1 MNGRTQWLFEAP
13 ASLETDPYT
22 HPEYYSLPEWKAEW
36 ELQESDP
43 YGLGEDEWE
52 QPPSSSP
59 RGQTIR
65 ETVSGFSRYSNAI
78 PSQERAKISRIAQ
91 LIVQSYKSS
100 QPIRTVRLVGH
111 ADRDIQRGAGFEK
124 KISGDRA
131 LEVQKAL
138 IKAIN
143 NPQISSRVQ
152 WQRDPVGASQLI
164 VQNPTTEQDRLQN
177 RRVEM
182 IAIFSAKRPPP
193 VTPPPVTSDRWKPAI
208 GGAKVRS
215 GNQVEFLI
223 DGQQTFEAMVRAI
236 KTATGCQHYIYLLG
250 WWLTNSFPLIPCDP
264 DSTISR
270 LFAAATQQGV
280 QIRVMLW
287 DQYKTKNSPEVRQ
300 INALRTGG
308 AILDDETLN
317 LGSHHQKVLVV
328 KGSQGLISFC
338 GGVDINPDR
347 IVASSG
353 SKSGS
358 SGGQGTPLHDVHSQ
372 IRGPAAHDLLNVFVQ
387 RWFAHPEHT
396 KIDATKGALLGLIEP
411 IPTAIGNHNVR
422 IARTFNL
429 ITATKCQKA
438 RSVRNVMIGAIRAAR
453 KFIYIEDQYLV
464 SIEAAAELKKAL
476 PNIQHLTVVIPHS
489 SISDMPQIWARR
501 KAVID
506 LLKSGPH
513 AHKVRVFY
521 LVNPTTCG
529 FGPFTYI
536 HAKMWVI
543 DDELAV
549 IGSANCNRRGWSHDS
564 EVIAAIYDA
573 PSKEP
578 PRSSLAQRLRMTLWA
593 RHLNVPLSAV
603 RDGVASAS
611 LWLKPPAGAWV
622 KPYNQNSGKDPVK
635 HSLISWDYFV
645 DPSGDRL
652 PACSGGI
659 ETETERLITA
669 ELSLHS

>member
-1 MNGRTQWLFEAP
+1 MNKQSQWLFEAP
-13 ASLETDPYT
+13 PISESVF
-22 HPEYYSLPEWKAEW
+22 HSNQEYYSNPEW
-36 ELQESDP
+36 ELQVTNP
-43 YGLGEDEWE
+43 YALSEEEWE
-52 QPPSSSP
+52 RSPVSSP
-59 RGQTIR
+59 REQTIR
-65 ETVSGFSRYSNAI
+65 ETISGFPRYSNAI
-78 PSQERAKISRIAQ
+78 PPQERAKIARIAQ
-91 LIVQSYKSS
+91 MIVQSYSS
-100 QPIRTVRLVGH
+100 GQPIRTVRMVGH
-111 ADRDIQRGAGFEK
+111 ADRDVQRGANFEK

-143 NPQISSRVQ
+143 NPRISSRIQ

-164 VQNPTTEQDRLQN
+164 VQNPTTEQDRLRN

-182 IAIFSAKRPPP
+182 IVVASAQKPP
-193 VTPPPVTSDRWKPAI
+193 TVTSDRWKPAI

-223 DGQQTFEAMVRAI
+223 DGRQTFEAMVRAI
-236 KTATGCQHYIYLLG
+236 KTATGSQHYIYLLG
-250 WWLTNSFPLIPCDP
+250 WWLTDSFPLIPGDP
-264 DSTISR
+264 YSTITR
-270 LFAAATQQGV
+270 LFAAAAKRGV

-287 DQYKTKNSPEVRQ
+287 DQFGTQNSPEVRQ
-300 INALRTGG
+300 INALRMGG
-308 AILDDETLN
+308 AILDNETLN
-317 LGSHHQKVLVV
+317 FGSHHQKVLVV

-353 SKSGS
+353 SRSGS

-372 IRGPAAHDLLNVFVQ
+372 IRGPAAHDLLNVFVH

-396 KIDATKGALLGLIEP
+396 KIDATKGALLGLREP
-411 IPTAIGNHNVR
+411 IPAAIGNHNVR

-438 RSVRNVMIGAIRAAR
+438 RSIKSVLIGAIRAAR

-464 SIEAAAELKKAL
+464 NMEAAAELKKAL
-476 PNIQHLTVVIPHS
+476 PNIQHLTIIIPHS
-489 SISDMPQIWARR
+489 SISDMPQVWARR
-501 KAVID
+501 KAFID
-506 LLKSGPH
+506 ILKSGPH

-521 LVNPTTCG
+521 LVNPTTGG
-529 FGPFTYI
+529 FGPFTYV

-573 PSKEP
+573 TPNEQ
-578 PRSSLAQRLRMTLWA
+578 PRSSLAHRLRMTLWG

-603 RDGVASAS
+603 RDGVVSAS

-622 KPYNQNSGKDPVK
+622 RPYNQNSGQDPAKDK
-635 HSLISWDYFV
+635 LISWDSFV
-645 DPSGDRL
+645 DPSGDHL

-659 ETETERLITA
+659 ETETDRLITA
-669 ELSLHS
+669 

>member
-1 MNGRTQWLFEAP
+1 MNTQSQWLFETPSRVEAN
-13 ASLETDPYT
+13 LYTIPYRN
-22 HPEYYSLPEWKAEW
+22 PEWEIEW
-36 ELQESDP
+36 ELQRASP
-43 YGLGEDEWE
+43 YGLGEEEWE
-52 QPPSSSP
+52 RSPS
-59 RGQTIR
+59 GQTIR
-65 ETVSGFSRYSNAI
+65 ETISGFSRYSNAI
-78 PSQERAKISRIAQ
+78 SPQERGKIARIAQ
-91 LIVQSYKSS
+91 MIVQSYKSG

-111 ADRDIQRGAGFEK
+111 ADRDVQRGANFEK
-124 KISGDRA
+124 KISSDRA

-164 VQNPTTEQDRLQN
+164 VQNPTAEQDRLQN

-182 IAIFSAKRPPP
+182 IAISSAQRPP
-193 VTPPPVTSDRWKPAI
+193 TVTSDRWKPAI

-223 DGQQTFEAMVRAI
+223 DGRQTFEAMVRAI
-236 KTATGCQHYIYLLG
+236 KTATGSQHYIYLLG
-250 WWLTNSFPLIPCDP
+250 WWLTSSFPLIPGDP
-264 DSTISR
+264 NSTISR
-270 LFAAATQQGV
+270 LFAAATQRGV

-287 DQYKTKNSPEVRQ
+287 DQFRTQNSPEVRQ
-300 INALRTGG
+300 INALRKGG
-308 AILDDETLN
+308 AILDNETLN
-317 LGSHHQKVLVV
+317 FGSHHQKVLVV

-347 IVASSG
+347 IFASSG

-396 KIDATKGALLGLIEP
+396 KIDATKGALLGLREP

-489 SISDMPQIWARR
+489 SISDMPQVWARR

-521 LVNPTTCG
+521 LVNPTTGG

-573 PSKEP
+573 SSNEP

-603 RDGVASAS
+603 RDGVASDS

-635 HSLISWDYFV
+635 HKLISWDSLV